1 MLRAGPL
8 FDGRTAQLLYAAPA
22 SLVRYTIRP
31 FGRQRRYTKRLTITR
46 HTSILGLSGSR
57 EAAVVRG
64 VRVGSIPA
72 IQWTPIAS
80 TGARQLARAS
90 VSTRREDRST
100 PLSIWERIPH
110 AFPTGEQR
118 DGDIRS
124 ENSLTEKRV
133 AFVNRWLV
141 AEWLACWTQ
150 AQKAWV
156 QIAVATLSG
165 NSLRQTVHTH
175 YLPSSKI
182 SSSPLKGCR
191 SNCRPGG
198 K

>member
-46 HTSILGLSGSR
+46 A
-57 EAAVVRG
+57 AAVVRG

-165 NSLRQTVHTH
+165 NSLWQTVHTH
-175 YLPSSKI
+175 YSPSSKI
-182 SSSPLKGCR
+182 GSSPLKGCR